1 MVDGAA
7 MVCAREASMAMVDEG
22 RAASGRR
29 GEEEERG
36 GEAKTA
42 MAEDPR
48 ERLSHVESEERST
61 TR

>member
-1 MVDGAA
+1 
-7 MVCAREASMAMVDEG
+7 MAMVDEE

-29 GEEEERG
+29 RKEEERG

-42 MAEDPR
+42 MAKDPR
-48 ERLSHVESEERST
+48 ERLSHVESEGRST